1 MKLPLRLAWRYA
13 SARRSKSLTHL
24 ISGISMFVIAAVTAA
39 MIAILSA
46 FNGIEEVVS
55 DLFGTLDAPVAVV
68 PLTGSSLPENAGVW
82 LEKSFGPDSENPV
95 IFASAPV
102 IEGEAIVS
110 WAGNQPHVC
119 AVLAFDSTLLKTTP
133 IASAVRSGDWNH
145 DWNQSPTC
153 LVLGLGVKNIL
164 GLNSIQDE
172 GQRASLLLRAPIP
185 GKKLTRYK
193 EKAFQAERAFACDV
207 FSINAEIDRKYIL
220 APLDFARELF
230 SKDSTVSRYELG
242 LAPGVS
248 EDVAAHAIR
257 DGLTSEGLDW
267 TVRTRSDKNKLITQT
282 NRAEKWATFVILSFI
297 LVVAAF
303 NVMASLTMMLL
314 DKRQDMEVL
323 NAMGL
328 TGWRLEQVFALQG
341 VMINTIGGVFGAAT
355 GILLVLGQQHF
366 GWVKLQGSVIPS
378 YPVSLEMLD
387 VAGTLS
393 IVVIIGGIGSGW
405 MVRNLV
411 HRFI

>member
-1 MKLPLRLAWRYA
+1 
-13 SARRSKSLTHL
+13 
-24 ISGISMFVIAAVTAA
+24 MFVIAAVTAA

-55 DLFGTLDAPVAVV
+55 DLFGTLDAPVAIV
-68 PLTGSSLPENAGVW
+68 PDTGTDLPNEVRAWV
-82 LEKSFGPDSENPV
+82 EESFGAESKNPLV
-95 IFASAPV
+95 EVVAPV

-110 WAGNQPHVC
+110 WEGNQPLVC
-119 AVLAFDSTLLKTTP
+119 AVLAFDSLLLSATP
-133 IASAVRSGDWNH
+133 IASSVRSGNWDEAWSE
-145 DWNQSPTC
+145 SPPC
-153 LVLGLGVKNIL
+153 LILGLGVKNIL
-164 GLNSIQDE
+164 GLNSIQNE
-172 GQRASLLLRAPIP
+172 SQRASLLLRAPIP

-193 EKAFQAERAFACDV
+193 EEAFQAERAFVCDV

-220 APLDFARELF
+220 APLDFARALF

-242 LAPGVS
+242 LLPGIS
-248 EDVAAHAIR
+248 ENEAAVAIR
-257 DGLTSEGLDW
+257 NRLKTEGLKW
-267 TVRTRSDKNKLITQT
+267 KVRTRSEKNKLITQT

-328 TGWRLEQVFALQG
+328 TGWKLEQVFALQG
-341 VMINTIGGVFGAAT
+341 VMINTIGGIIGSAIGT
-355 GILLVLGQQHF
+355 LLVLGQQHF

-378 YPVSLEMLD
+378 YPVALEMFD
-387 VAGTLS
+387 VLGTLI

-411 HRFI
+411 HRFV

>member
-1 MKLPLRLAWRYA
+1 M
-13 SARRSKSLTHL
+13 
-24 ISGISMFVIAAVTAA
+24 
-39 MIAILSA
+39 
-46 FNGIEEVVS
+46 
-55 DLFGTLDAPVAVV
+55 
-68 PLTGSSLPENAGVW
+68 
-82 LEKSFGPDSENPV
+82 
-95 IFASAPV
+95 
-102 IEGEAIVS
+102 
-110 WAGNQPHVC
+110 
-119 AVLAFDSTLLKTTP
+119 
-133 IASAVRSGDWNH
+133 
-145 DWNQSPTC
+145 
-153 LVLGLGVKNIL
+153 
-164 GLNSIQDE
+164 
-172 GQRASLLLRAPIP
+172 
-185 GKKLTRYK
+185 
-193 EKAFQAERAFACDV
+193 
-207 FSINAEIDRKYIL
+207 
-220 APLDFARELF
+220 
-230 SKDSTVSRYELG
+230 G

>member
-1 MKLPLRLAWRYA
+1 
-13 SARRSKSLTHL
+13 
-24 ISGISMFVIAAVTAA
+24 MFVIAAVTAA

-55 DLFGTLDAPVAVV
+55 DLFGTLDAPVAIV
-68 PLTGSSLPENAGVW
+68 PDTGTDLPNEVRAWV
-82 LEKSFGPDSENPV
+82 EESFGAESKNPLV
-95 IFASAPV
+95 EVVAPV

-110 WAGNQPHVC
+110 WEGNQPLVC
-119 AVLAFDSTLLKTTP
+119 AVLAFDSLLLSATP
-133 IASAVRSGDWNH
+133 IASSVRSGNWDEAWSE
-145 DWNQSPTC
+145 SPPC
-153 LVLGLGVKNIL
+153 LILGLGVKNIL
-164 GLNSIQDE
+164 GLNSIQNE
-172 GQRASLLLRAPIP
+172 SQRASLLLRAPIP

-193 EKAFQAERAFACDV
+193 EEAFQAERAFVCDV

-220 APLDFARELF
+220 APLDFARALF

-242 LAPGVS
+242 LLPEIS
-248 EDVAAHAIR
+248 ENEAAVAIR
-257 DGLTSEGLDW
+257 NRLKTEGLKW
-267 TVRTRSDKNKLITQT
+267 KVRTRSEKNKLITQT

-328 TGWRLEQVFALQG
+328 TGWKLEQVFALQG
-341 VMINTIGGVFGAAT
+341 VMINTIGGIIGSAIGT
-355 GILLVLGQQHF
+355 LLVLGQQHF

-378 YPVSLEMLD
+378 YPVALEMFD
-387 VAGTLS
+387 VLGTLI

-411 HRFI
+411 HRFV

>member
-1 MKLPLRLAWRYA
+1 VKLPLRLAWRYA
-13 SARRSKSLTHL
+13 WASRSKSLTHL

-55 DLFGTLDAPVAVV
+55 DLFGTLDAPVAIV
-68 PLTGSSLPENAGVW
+68 PITGTDLPNEVGAWV
-82 LEKSFGPDSENPV
+82 EQSFGAQSKTPLIEFV
-95 IFASAPV
+95 APV

-119 AVLAFDSTLLKTTP
+119 AVLAFDSLFLNIAP
-133 IASAVRSGDWNH
+133 ITSAVRSRTWNPA
-145 DWNQSPTC
+145 WSQSPAC
-153 LVLGLGVKNIL
+153 LVVGLGVKNIL
-164 GLNSIQDE
+164 GLNSIHDE
-172 GQRASLLLRAPIP
+172 SQRASLLLRAPIP
-185 GKKLTRYK
+185 GKKLARHK
-193 EKAFQAERAFACDV
+193 EKAFQAERAFVCDV

-220 APLDFARELF
+220 GPIDFARTLF

-242 LAPGVS
+242 LATGVS
-248 EDVAAHAIR
+248 EDEAAHAIR
-257 DGLTSEGLDW
+257 TRIAAENLDW
-267 TVRTRSDKNKLITQT
+267 QVRTRSEKNKLITQT

-323 NAMGL
+323 NALGL
-328 TGWRLEQVFALQG
+328 TGWKLEQVFALQG
-341 VMINTIGGVFGAAT
+341 VLINTVGGVVGAVVGT
-355 GILLVLGQQHF
+355 LLVLGQQTF

-378 YPVSLEMLD
+378 YPVALEMFD
-387 VAGTLS
+387 VVGTLTV
-393 IVVIIGGIGSGW
+393 VVIIGGIGSGW

-411 HRFI
+411 HRFV